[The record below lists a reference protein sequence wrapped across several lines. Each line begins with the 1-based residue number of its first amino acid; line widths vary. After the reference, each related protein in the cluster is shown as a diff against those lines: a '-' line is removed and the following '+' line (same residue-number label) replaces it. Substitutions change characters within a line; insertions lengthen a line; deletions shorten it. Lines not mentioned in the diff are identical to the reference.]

1 MPDIC
6 VLIGRR
12 TRALRKK
19 CGFTQEELAK
29 RAEITRESLSRME
42 NGREAG
48 IYTMARLAKALG
60 VTLSHF
66 FEGI

>member
-19 CGFTQEELAK
+19 RGLTQEELAK
-29 RAEITRESLSRME
+29 RAEITRESLSRLE
-42 NGREAG
+42 HGREAG
-48 IYTMARLAKALG
+48 AYVLARLAKGLG
-60 VTLSHF
+60 VSLEEF
-66 FEGI
+66 FRGM